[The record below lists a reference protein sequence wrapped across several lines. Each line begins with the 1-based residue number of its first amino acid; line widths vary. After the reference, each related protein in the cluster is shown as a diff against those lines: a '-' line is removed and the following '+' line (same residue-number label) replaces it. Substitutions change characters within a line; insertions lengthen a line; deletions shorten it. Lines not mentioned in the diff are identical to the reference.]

1 MSKKIWSTLL
11 CVFLFAAIFAQ
22 SAFAKN
28 NVSDI
33 TVDVVINDDG
43 SAYIT
48 QTWNCSFDEGTEGY
62 LPIENLGEMTISD
75 FSVSDE
81 NGPYTYIDNW
91 DINAGFEEKVNKCGI
106 VETDRGYELCWGITA
121 YGQKQYTLSYKISGI
136 VGSYSDY
143 DGFNFQFVNSGM
155 GTLPTNATV
164 KIALQ
169 NGVSLD
175 ETNSAI
181 WAFGFKGQIEFQNG
195 QVVAY
200 TQNALS
206 GSSESVIVMLQLNKG
221 LIAPS
226 RTVNDSFETVKSKA
240 FEGSDYSNNSDSGD
254 NSNSSGFPIGTV
266 LIGIPIA
273 AILIFALIYAAK
285 RNKKIKELYK
295 NAGYFREAPLDG
307 NIEECYALAQKY
319 GQASDD
325 GNLIG
330 AAFLKLINSGCLE
343 PLTERSVGF
352 FGKQKESVSLRLVHP
367 PEMMGLTAARLYS
380 LLELACGSD
389 RILQE
394 RELEKYSKK
403 HHEAITEIIDD
414 AKEHGNRMLETMG
427 CYDSSKAAKPLGLS
441 QRGTLLLSN
450 IMGFKKY
457 LLEFSLIGER
467 TIAESIIWQDYL
479 TFATLLGI
487 ADKAIEQFEKVY
499 PVPTPYSENAHY
511 YYLLACTYRHSSYDT
526 AQAAR
531 SSGGGGSSSFG
542 GGGGFSGGGGG
553 GGAR

>member
-1 MSKKIWSTLL
+1 MAKKIWGTLL
-11 CVFLFAAIFAQ
+11 CVLLFAALFGQ

-33 TVDVVINDDG
+33 TVDVVIYDDG

-48 QTWNCSFDEGTEGY
+48 QTWNCNFDEGTEGY

-91 DINAGFEEKVNKCGI
+91 NIKASFDEKVNKCGI
-106 VETDRGYELCWGITA
+106 VETDKGYELCWGITA
-121 YGQKQYTLSYKISGI
+121 YGQHRYAIEYKLSGL

-155 GTLPTNATV
+155 GTLPTDATV
-164 KIALQ
+164 KIVLQ
-169 NGVSLD
+169 NGVQLD
-175 ETNSAI
+175 KTNSAI

-200 TQNALS
+200 TQDSLS
-206 GSSESVIVMLQLNKG
+206 GSTDSVIVMLQLNKG
-221 LIAPS
+221 LITPS
-226 RTVNDSFETVKSKA
+226 RTVSGSFETVKSKA
-240 FEGSDYSNNSDSGD
+240 FEGSDYGSDSSGD
-254 NSNSSGFPIGTV
+254 SGSSGIPVGTI
-266 LIGIPIA
+266 LIAILIA
-273 AILIFALIYAAK
+273 AIVIFALIHAAK
-285 RNKKIKELYK
+285 RNKKINDLYK
-295 NAGYFREAPLDG
+295 NAEYFREAPLDG
-307 NIEECYALAQKY
+307 NIEETYALAQKY

-330 AAFLKLINSGCLE
+330 AAFLKLINAGCLE
-343 PLTERSVGF
+343 PMTETSVGF
-352 FGKQKESVSLRLVHP
+352 FGKLKESVSLRLVHP
-367 PEMMGLTAARLYS
+367 PELMGLTASKLYS

-389 RILQE
+389 RVLQE
-394 RELEKYSKK
+394 HELEKYSKK
-403 HHEAITEIIDD
+403 HDEAIIEIIDA
-414 AKEHGNRMLETMG
+414 AKEHGTNMLETMG
-427 CYDSSKAAKPLGLS
+427 CFDSSKAAKPLGLS
-441 QRGTLLLSN
+441 QRGTQLLSN

-467 TIAESIIWQDYL
+467 TIAESVIWQDYL

-511 YYLLACTYRHSSYDT
+511 YYLLATTYRHSSYDT

-531 SSGGGGSSSFG
+531 SSGGGGGSSFG